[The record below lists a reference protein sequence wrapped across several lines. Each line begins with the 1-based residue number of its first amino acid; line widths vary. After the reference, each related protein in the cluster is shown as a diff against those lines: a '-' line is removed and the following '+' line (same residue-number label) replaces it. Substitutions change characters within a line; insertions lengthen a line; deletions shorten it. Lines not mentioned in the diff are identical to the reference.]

1 MKKILFLSYNYP
13 NGAFGAST
21 LCSTRIMSELCKT
34 GEYEVHCISYD
45 TNKEPVYDIIEGVVC
60 HTIPLRLKQQSRWGK
75 LWQVL
80 ALPFYP
86 INNLCY
92 DYKHYLACREICKRE
107 KFDLVVSQY
116 YSEQNLISGVLLRKN
131 GYIDNLAV
139 VFWDNL
145 YGKLP
150 RRIIPKWWALHRQR
164 IVENIVAK
172 YSDTLISLYPIKE
185 FHDTYGDVPN
195 ATGKRFYLGIP
206 SVQSPLPP
214 QDTPY
219 DYVVKKDK
227 INILFSGSI
236 IRKDYIHYIV
246 DVLNEIDRAVDINLI
261 FFSQGMSEVDF
272 NEMQSVFKGT
282 IINHAYIPNRCLQS
296 LYHRVDICLSV
307 TGYSDAIRSKCFEYI
322 SYGCPLLLVYG
333 EDKDVNVDT
342 FSKYPNSIA
351 IDSRLSIKEN
361 VLRLDKYIECK
372 ICKRVEYS
380 TVEEIFRLDTAKA
393 YVELLSKR
401 I

>member
-13 NGAFGAST
+13 NGEFGAST
-21 LCSTRIMSELCKT
+21 LCSTRIMKALCKT
-34 GEYEVHCISYD
+34 GEYEVHCISYGACGAP
-45 TNKEPVYDIIEGVVC
+45 KYDIIDGVIC
-60 HTIPLRLKQQSRWGK
+60 HDIPLRPRRKTVCDK
-75 LWQVL
+75 LWQIL
-80 ALPFYP
+80 SLPLYP
-86 INNLCY
+86 ITHLYY
-92 DYKHYLACREICKRE
+92 DFKHFLACKKICRTE
-107 KFDLVVSQY
+107 KFDMVVSQY
-116 YSEQNLISGVLLRKN
+116 YPEQNLISGVLLKKY
-131 GYIDNLAV
+131 GYIDNLSV
-139 VFWDNL
+139 IFWDNL

-206 SVQSPLPP
+206 SVQPPLPP

-261 FFSQGMSEVDF
+261 FFSQGMSNIEF
-272 NEMQSVFKGT
+272 HKLQSKFKG
-282 IINHAYIPNRCLQS
+282 IIITHPYIPNKYLQS
-296 LYHRVDICLSV
+296 LYHNIDICLSV

-322 SYGCPLLLVYG
+322 SYGCPLILVYG
-333 EDKDVNVDT
+333 EDNDVNIST
-342 FSKYPNSIA
+342 FGKYPCSIA
-351 IDSRLSIKEN
+351 IDSRVSVKENSIRLNQYIKET
-361 VLRLDKYIECK
+361 LG
-372 ICKRVEYS
+372 KRVEFAK
-380 TVEEIFRLDTAKA
+380 VEKIFRQDTPAA
-393 YVELLSKR
+393 YKDLFSER